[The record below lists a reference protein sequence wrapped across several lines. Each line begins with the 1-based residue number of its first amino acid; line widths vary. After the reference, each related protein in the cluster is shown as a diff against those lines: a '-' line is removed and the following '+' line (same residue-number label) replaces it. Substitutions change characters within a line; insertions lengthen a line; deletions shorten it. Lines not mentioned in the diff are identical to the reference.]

1 MNFSDLRPKLEKYMD
16 TLRASNLKIERNF
29 VSQASVYDSMNPE
42 PSALA
47 RVLDDF
53 VVGEQ
58 PIAEI
63 AFNLDFPEKD
73 VEHQLLVGFGLLGFS
88 DESFSF
94 SQKVSAIVEETHDR
108 WVTQGSNG
116 QVSFDEIEEVS
127 FDEIETQISSI
138 ETEKKL
144 VIEMP
149 QVCYDFW
156 KHLLT
161 LSEPVYHSNSDGS
174 YSYTYIGQPVATLR
188 NFIANNSPNE
198 TREAKKLWS
207 KYFVNQDCV
216 EYIERTAGQS
226 GGSLVYTIFPLARFD
241 VVVTVPPIDI
251 IKPRVVIPQV
261 CYDFLCHIIGLPNTE
276 KVEEDGRM
284 LHYIY
289 NGLTVREEFA
299 DFIRENHPDE
309 RRVVKSLWG
318 GQLVTKGIV
327 KLVGR
332 GRYEISP
339 LEEYDIITVP
349 RNKVARQHPRKD
361 SRIKI
366 KMQHTVLVIWEFL
379 WEEARNSHSVELQED
394 GSLIFKLSIR
404 KLSRIILE
412 KHFPCTTVTIDQ
424 LQALI
429 TSALKDCM
437 ETVGGSRKS
446 PIWKIFP
453 IDDFEIKK
461 RPDFSRAAIELS
473 ASLTTEVPIVISPS
487 VELIPAET
495 PLPVVLM
502 DGVVDMETMIFNPV
516 QQVVNSLEQEIE
528 RVTIAILELGAQKNY
543 LNQLLELQKQS
554 LELPRP

>member
-1 MNFSDLRPKLEKYMD
+1 
-16 TLRASNLKIERNF
+16 
-29 VSQASVYDSMNPE
+29 
-42 PSALA
+42 
-47 RVLDDF
+47 
-53 VVGEQ
+53 
-58 PIAEI
+58 
-63 AFNLDFPEKD
+63 
-73 VEHQLLVGFGLLGFS
+73 
-88 DESFSF
+88 
-94 SQKVSAIVEETHDR
+94 
-108 WVTQGSNG
+108 
-116 QVSFDEIEEVS
+116 
-127 FDEIETQISSI
+127 
-138 ETEKKL
+138 
-144 VIEMP
+144 
-149 QVCYDFW
+149 
-156 KHLLT
+156 
-161 LSEPVYHSNSDGS
+161 
-174 YSYTYIGQPVATLR
+174 
-188 NFIANNSPNE
+188 
-198 TREAKKLWS
+198 
-207 KYFVNQDCV
+207 
-216 EYIERTAGQS
+216 
-226 GGSLVYTIFPLARFD
+226 
-241 VVVTVPPIDI
+241 
-251 IKPRVVIPQV
+251 
-261 CYDFLCHIIGLPNTE
+261 
-276 KVEEDGRM
+276 M

-379 WEEARNSHSVELQED
+379 WEEARNSHSVEFQED

-473 ASLTTEVPIVISPS
+473 ASLTTEVPVVISPS